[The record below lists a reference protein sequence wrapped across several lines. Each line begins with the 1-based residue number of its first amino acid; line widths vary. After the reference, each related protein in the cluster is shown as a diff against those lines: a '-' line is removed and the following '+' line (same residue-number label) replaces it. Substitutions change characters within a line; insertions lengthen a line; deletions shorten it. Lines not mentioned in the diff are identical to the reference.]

1 METPPN
7 SAPATAAAP
16 SSRWARVVHG
26 EREALRELGDSYWY
40 CAYAWLRR
48 AGLDQAL
55 VVPAVAKAFSE
66 GFGESLPEGAR
77 PSCRSRLREW
87 LPARLREIKA
97 RDEAS
102 TSEAAMEI
110 DVAWA
115 EACFGQEP
123 AGAPDTI
130 FHRRW
135 ALTILEFTME
145 TIREEYVA
153 AGQEGQFAELAP
165 FVGFDVRADNE
176 YQSAASRMGITAG
189 AARKAVFEFRSR
201 HREVLRAFVG
211 DTVLDPAEIDN
222 EITALLCACDAP
234 GASPSL
240 APLPEAI
247 RRLKPDQLLVRA
259 MHSVR
264 MTNGG
269 SGLWTPPTNEEVAH
283 LFPQYEMVGMIG
295 RGGMGAVYKARQVSL
310 DRFVAI
316 KLLPLEVS
324 VDPEFSS
331 RFVREAQTMARLNH
345 PNIIAVHD
353 FGKTTEGHLYFV
365 MEYVEGEDL
374 HEIIYGRRVKG
385 VDALGS
391 PQADTVLA
399 GAPPTV
405 SDERPVAPADGA
417 SSAASPGRNLTPE
430 RALEIISGICD
441 ALHYAHGKGVIHRD
455 VKPANVMVDREG
467 RVKVADFGLARADV
481 DLDARGRTAVGAVLG
496 TPDYMAPEQMRGIRV
511 DQRAD
516 VFSVGVV
523 LYEMLCHALPRGIFA
538 PPASRLGLDLRIDDV
553 LSKAMQQEAERRY
566 QNALEMKAEVDRIL
580 KSPAERRL
588 PSAKEIAKY
597 SFRPVAAAG
606 SRAGS
611 SVGLV
616 NPPPTSGIHSGDH
629 DPVESAET
637 AEGEEAGE
645 GRSPSGV
652 GWVIVILLLILAA
665 LGWLLFYSPAGAGL
679 RTRFHLPQL
688 HREFPV
694 ESNGLH

>member
-1 METPPN
+1 MDPSPH

-16 SSRWARVVHG
+16 PSRWARAVHG
-26 EREALRELGDSYWY
+26 EREPLAELGQSYWY

-48 AGLDQAL
+48 AGWEPAI
-55 VVPAVAKAFSE
+55 VVPTVAAAFSE
-66 GFGESLPEGAR
+66 GVDESLPEGSS

-87 LPARLREIKA
+87 LPVRLKEMKPQGVPSSS
-97 RDEAS
+97 ES
-102 TSEAAMEI
+102 TIEI
-110 DVAWA
+110 DTGWA
-115 EACFGQEP
+115 EGRFAEEP
-123 AGAPDTI
+123 SGSPDAI

-135 ALTILEFTME
+135 ALTILEFTIE
-145 TIREEYVA
+145 TIREEYVG
-153 AGQEGQFAELAP
+153 AGQEGLFAELAP
-165 FVGFDVRADNE
+165 FIGFEGGADDQ
-176 YQSAASRMGITAG
+176 YQSVGGRIGLTAG

-211 DTVLDPAEIDN
+211 DTVLDPAGIDK
-222 EITALLCACDAP
+222 EMAALLCACEAP

-240 APLPEAI
+240 APLPESI

-269 SGLWTPPTNEEVAH
+269 SGMWTPPTNEEVAH
-283 LFPQYEMVGMIG
+283 LFPQYEMIGMIG
-295 RGGMGAVYKARQVSL
+295 RGGMGAVYKARQMSL

-324 VDPEFSS
+324 IDPEFAA

-365 MEYVEGEDL
+365 MEFVDGEDL
-374 HEIIYGRRVKG
+374 HEIIYGRAAPDRAPV
-385 VDALGS
+385 S

-399 GAPPTV
+399 EMP
-405 SDERPVAPADGA
+405 
-417 SSAASPGRNLTPE
+417 SAAPGEDQPATAVASPASAATPPRRLTPE
-430 RALEIISGICD
+430 RALEIISSVCD

-481 DLDARGRTAVGAVLG
+481 DPDARGRTAVGAVLG

-516 VFSVGVV
+516 IFSVGVV
-523 LYEMLCHALPRGIFA
+523 LYEMLCQELPRGIFV
-538 PPASRLGLDLRIDDV
+538 PPASRLGLDLRIDEV
-553 LSKAMQQEAERRY
+553 LSRAMQQDAERRY
-566 QNALEMKAEVDRIL
+566 QNSLEMKAAVDRIL

-588 PSAKEIAKY
+588 PGAREIAKY
-597 SFRPVAAAG
+597 SFRPVAAPG
-606 SRAGS
+606 SRAGRDS
-611 SVGLV
+611 SSGSVT
-616 NPPPTSGIHSGDH
+616 PPPFSGVHPSDH
-629 DPVESAET
+629 HHGEATEAP
-637 AEGEEAGE
+637 EGAQPTGK
-645 GRSPSGV
+645 RSWFGV
-652 GWVIVILLLILAA
+652 GWAIAIFLLILAA
-665 LGWLLFYSPAGAGL
+665 VGWLVFYSPAGAGL
-679 RTRFHLPQL
+679 RTRFHLPALQ
-688 HREFPV
+688 RELPV
-694 ESNGLH
+694 E